1 MRLGSGRVGL
11 SELKATVFLMAVA
24 GLGTARLM
32 AQAAPLVLPYT
43 ITTVGGGTA
52 TVCMATGA
60 DRIGNGCPAT
70 QASFGAT
77 SPIASGGD
85 TRGIAVDSQ
94 GNIII
99 ADTAANMI
107 RKINQKTG
115 VVTVVAG
122 SLNASAACTVAG
134 LGTPVD
140 KYGDGCIASDGV
152 ANLNG
157 GYTANFNKPRGV
169 SVAPNGDIY
178 FAGYGDY
185 MVHKVSAAT
194 GVMSVV
200 AGFIACTASKYTS
213 CSGTE
218 GYTGDGGTA
227 TNYEVVNGIPQ
238 RSPTGGAELYQP
250 RGVFADSY
258 GNVYIADTTDDA
270 IRVVYEGGTALAN
283 LIATEIP
290 GTVATVGYIYT
301 IAGNP
306 TKVAGPTAGTAPGS
320 GYSGDGGL
328 SSAALLNT
336 PEDVH
341 VDSNG
346 NVFIADGGNHV
357 VRVIYVGGTQVA
369 TLISMENHGAV
380 AQVGYIYTILGGGAI
395 PTYTANTSVLATSVG
410 PAYIPAGS
418 PAGTSAT
425 QMTPRKIAFDSRGDL
440 FTIDGGYNVVWF
452 LDASTGYMHTI
463 AGIFGSTNA
472 TYPVTPYL
480 NVTSTLTGS
489 TGSICAGY
497 TDNIGD
503 GCPATQSVFSAGG
516 NGMGMAIDGQDNIYL
531 TDPAD
536 ARIRKI
542 SINTLFAA
550 TTPAAAES
558 QTVAVHLGTGE
569 TTTPAI
575 TFPNGNTDFSQI
587 GSLSCSSNADTTV
600 DCQIGLTFQP
610 GHPGADASSLL
621 ITGTETGASVGL
633 NGSGTAASVSIDPG
647 SASVLANTLSTSAQ
661 QVAVDGG
668 GNIYVADTGN
678 NRILYYPANGSAGS
692 VVAGGN
698 GAGYSGDNGRAL
710 AAKLSAPKGVA
721 VDAAGN
727 LYIAD
732 TGNNVVRRVDG
743 FSQFITTLAGGA
755 TSVCPLASD
764 SYGDSC
770 PAAQTILS
778 APAGV
783 AADANGN
790 IYISDSGHNLI
801 RQIAP
806 NGYSYLYAGGTV
818 CSGATDTYGDGCAA
832 TQATFSSPAG
842 LTVDTSSNLYIADT
856 GDNLV
861 REVAYVAGT
870 ITAVA
875 GDGQAGSGGDGGLA
889 TQAQLSG
896 PQGVAVDAA
905 GDVFIADTGNDGL
918 RIVNQASRTI
928 STLAG
933 VLGNSG
939 TGTVPGSANGVLLN
953 APGGVA
959 VNGQGALTLAD
970 SGNGR
975 LLQIQRSRVSYNF
988 GAVNLGA
995 SSDTQFFTIAS
1006 TGTTALSSTA
1016 FTGSGNT
1023 ADLTLVPTTTQGCSG
1038 ALSAGTACGMVGQFT
1053 PAVAATET
1061 ATYALSSNATNS
1073 VPPALVL
1080 SGTGKVLI
1088 STSIAVVQTVPASGN
1103 PQYGQGMTV
1112 AAKVTPSSTTA
1123 AMTGTITFKI
1133 DGVAG
1138 VPVPIVYAN
1147 GVATASVAISSQGVG
1162 SHTVTAIYSGDFN
1175 YAASNNNAAPLT
1187 ISVTK
1192 ANTTTVTASSPATLL
1207 QFSSETVTATVTSA
1221 TTGTPTGTV
1230 SFYNGSTSLGTSSL
1244 NSSGV
1249 ATLTSATLGVGT
1261 YSVTGVYSGDS
1272 NYSAST
1278 SPSSSFTVNADPA
1291 DFELSLSTAAVAV
1304 ASGSTVQTTLYV
1316 SPTNTLAGT
1325 LKFAC
1330 TGLPQYATCTF
1341 GPPST
1346 LALTATTNTQTYW
1359 QQSILVTVTFWSDVA
1374 SVSSASP
1381 AERPGSKGTHPMLA
1395 FGWPVMLVGLGGL
1408 ARRRLRRSGA
1418 ALSVALICL
1427 LAGASMTL
1435 SGCNSAINGVEVTT
1449 PVGTSNVT
1457 ITVTGPGSASHT
1469 IPVQYTITG
1478 TGI

>member
-1 MRLGSGRVGL
+1 L

-24 GLGTARLM
+24 GLVTPRLM

-52 TVCMATGA
+52 TVCTTTGA

-77 SPIASGGD
+77 SPVASGGD
-85 TRGIAVDSQ
+85 TRGIGVDAN

-99 ADTAANMI
+99 ADTGASMI

-115 VVTVVAG
+115 VVTIVAG
-122 SLNASAACTVAG
+122 SLSSAAACT
-134 LGTPVD
+134 LSTGTPVD
-140 KYGDGCIASDGV
+140 KYGDGCVASDGT
-152 ANLNG
+152 ANLSG
-157 GYTANFNKPRGV
+157 GYTGNFNKPRGV
-169 SVAPNGDIY
+169 YVAPNGDIY
-178 FAGYGDY
+178 IAGYGDY

-200 AGFIACTASKYTS
+200 AGFITCTGSKYTS

-227 TNYEVVNGIPQ
+227 TNYEVVNGVPQ

-250 RGVFADSY
+250 RGVAADSF
-258 GNVYIADTTDDA
+258 GNVYIADTGDNA
-270 IRVVYEGGTALAN
+270 IRVVYEGGATLAN

-290 GTVATVGYIYT
+290 GTAPLAGYIYT

-306 TKVAGPTAGTAPGS
+306 LKTAGAGS
-320 GYSGDGGL
+320 GTANPNGIGVL
-328 SSAALLNT
+328 ASAAFLNT
-336 PEDVH
+336 PEDVI

-346 NVFIADGGNHV
+346 NIFIADEGNHV
-357 VRVIYVGGTQVA
+357 VRVIYVGGAKVA
-369 TLISMENHGAV
+369 NLITLENPTVTPQA
-380 AQVGYIYTILGGGAI
+380 GYIYTVMGGGPSTA
-395 PTYTANTSVLATSVG
+395 YTAGTSVLASN
-410 PAYIPAGS
+410 
-418 PAGTSAT
+418 
-425 QMTPRKIAFDSRGDL
+425 MTLGGLRKIAMDSRGDL
-440 FTIDGGYNVVWF
+440 FVIDNTSDVVWF
-452 LDASTGYMHTI
+452 EDASTGYIRDI
-463 AGIFGSTNA
+463 AGL
-472 TYPVTPYL
+472 Y
-480 NVTSTLTGS
+480 NVTYTANPSSPVAGICTG
-489 TGSICAGY
+489 A

-503 GCPATQSVFSAGG
+503 GCPATLSVFSSGG
-516 NGMGMAIDGQDNIYL
+516 NGMGMAIDGQDNIYI

-536 ARIRKI
+536 ARIRKV

-550 TTPAAAES
+550 TTPSVAES

-575 TFPNGNTDFSQI
+575 TFPNGNADFSQI

-600 DCQIGLTFQP
+600 DCQIGLIFQP

-621 ITGTETGASVGL
+621 VTGTETGASVGL
-633 NGSGTAASVSIDPG
+633 NGSGIAGSVSIDPG
-647 SASVLANTLSTSAQ
+647 SASILANTLSTSAQ

-668 GNIYVADTGN
+668 GNTYVADTGN
-678 NRILYYPANGSAGS
+678 NRILYYSANGSAGS

-698 GAGYSGDNGRAL
+698 GAGYSGDNGHAI

-732 TGNNVVRRVDG
+732 TGNNVVRRVDR
-743 FSQFITTLAGGA
+743 FSQIITTLAGGA
-755 TSVCPLASD
+755 SSVCPLASD
-764 SYGDSC
+764 TYGDSC

-801 RQIAP
+801 RVIGS

-832 TQATFSSPAG
+832 TQAALSSPAG

-861 REVAYVAGT
+861 REIAYVVGA

-875 GDGQAGSGGDGGLA
+875 GDGQAGFGGDGGLA
-889 TQAQLSG
+889 TRAQLSG

-918 RIVNQASRTI
+918 RIVNQAVGTI

-933 VLGNSG
+933 VLGSSG

-953 APGGVA
+953 APRGVA
-959 VNGQGALTLAD
+959 VNSQGTLTLAD
-970 SGNGR
+970 SANGR

-988 GAVNLGA
+988 GTVNLGS

-1006 TGTTALSSTA
+1006 TGTTALSSTV

-1053 PAVAATET
+1053 PTVAATET

-1088 STSIAVVQTVPASGN
+1088 STSIAVTQTLPASGT
-1103 PQYGQGMTV
+1103 PQYGQGITV

-1123 AMTGTITFKI
+1123 AMTGTITFKV

-1138 VPVPIVYAN
+1138 LPVLIVYAS
-1147 GVATASVAISSQGVG
+1147 GVATASVAISSQSVNP
-1162 SHTVTAIYSGDFN
+1162 HTITAIYSGDFN
-1175 YAASNNNAAPLT
+1175 YAASNNNAAPLIIT
-1187 ISVTK
+1187 VTK
-1192 ANTTTVTASSPATLL
+1192 ANTTTSVSSSPASLL
-1207 QFSSETVTATVTSA
+1207 QFSAESVTATVASS

-1230 SFYNGSTSLGTSSL
+1230 SFYNGSTPLGTSSL

-1249 ATLTSATLGVGT
+1249 ATFNSSILGVGS
-1261 YSVTGVYSGDS
+1261 YSVTGVYNGDS
-1272 NYSAST
+1272 NYSTST

-1325 LKFAC
+1325 LTFAC
-1330 TGLPQYATCTF
+1330 SGLPQYATCTF

-1359 QQSILVTVTFWSDVA
+1359 QQPNLVTVTFWSDIA
-1374 SVSSASP
+1374 TVSAASP

-1457 ITVTGPGSASHT
+1457 ITVTGPGSTSHT

-1478 TGI
+1478 PGI

>member
-1 MRLGSGRVGL
+1 MGLRGRMMRLGSGRVGL

-24 GLGTARLM
+24 GLVTPRLM

-52 TVCMATGA
+52 TVCTTTGA
-60 DRIGNGCPAT
+60 DRMGNGCPAT

-85 TRGIAVDSQ
+85 TRGIGVDAN

-99 ADTAANMI
+99 ADTGANMI

-122 SLNASAACTVAG
+122 SLSSTAACT
-134 LGTPVD
+134 LSTGTPVD
-140 KYGDGCIASDGV
+140 KYGDGCVASDGT
-152 ANLNG
+152 ANLSG
-157 GYTANFNKPRGV
+157 GYTGNFNKPRGV
-169 SVAPNGDIY
+169 YVAPNGDIY
-178 FAGYGDY
+178 IAGYGDY
-185 MVHKVSAAT
+185 MVQKVSAAT

-200 AGFIACTASKYTS
+200 AGFITCTGSKYTS

-250 RGVFADSY
+250 RGVAADSF
-258 GNVYIADTTDDA
+258 GNVYIADTGDNA
-270 IRVVYEGGTALAN
+270 IRVVYEGGATLAN

-290 GTVATVGYIYT
+290 GTAPLPGYIYT

-306 TKVAGPTAGTAPGS
+306 LKTAGAGS
-320 GYSGDGGL
+320 GTANPNGIGVL
-328 SSAALLNT
+328 ASAAFLNT
-336 PEDVH
+336 PEDVI

-346 NVFIADGGNHV
+346 NIFIADEGNHV
-357 VRVIYVGGTQVA
+357 VRVIYVGGAKVA
-369 TLISMENHGAV
+369 NLITLENPTVTPQA
-380 AQVGYIYTILGGGAI
+380 GYIYTVMGGGPSTA
-395 PTYTANTSVLATSVG
+395 YTAGTSVLASN
-410 PAYIPAGS
+410 
-418 PAGTSAT
+418 
-425 QMTPRKIAFDSRGDL
+425 MTLGGLRKIAMDSRGDI
-440 FTIDGGYNVVWF
+440 FVIDNTSDVVWF
-452 LDASTGYMHTI
+452 EDASTGYIRDI
-463 AGIFGSTNA
+463 AGL
-472 TYPVTPYL
+472 Y
-480 NVTSTLTGS
+480 NVTYTANPSSPVAGICTG
-489 TGSICAGY
+489 A

-503 GCPATQSVFSAGG
+503 GCPATLSVFSSGG

-550 TTPAAAES
+550 TTPSVAES

-575 TFPNGNTDFSQI
+575 TFPNGNADFSQI

-600 DCQIGLTFQP
+600 DCQIGLIFQP

-621 ITGTETGASVGL
+621 ITGTGTGASVGL
-633 NGSGTAASVSIDPG
+633 NGSGTAGSVSIDPG
-647 SASVLANTLSTSAQ
+647 SASILANTLSTSAQ

-668 GNIYVADTGN
+668 GNTYVADTGN

-710 AAKLSAPKGVA
+710 AAKLSAPKGIA

-732 TGNNVVRRVDG
+732 TGNNVVRRVDR

-764 SYGDSC
+764 AYGDSC
-770 PAAQTILS
+770 PTAQTILS

-801 RQIAP
+801 RVIGS

-832 TQATFSSPAG
+832 TQAALSSPAG
-842 LTVDTSSNLYIADT
+842 LTVDTSSNLYIADA

-861 REVAYVAGT
+861 REIAYVAGT
-870 ITAVA
+870 IKAVA

-918 RIVNQASRTI
+918 RIVNQASGTI

-933 VLGNSG
+933 VLGSSG

-953 APGGVA
+953 APRGVA
-959 VNGQGALTLAD
+959 VNGQGTLTLAD
-970 SGNGR
+970 SANGR
-975 LLQIQRSRVSYNF
+975 LLQIQRSAVSYNF
-988 GAVNLGA
+988 GIVGITTT
-995 SSDTQFFTIAS
+995 SDTQLFNLTS
-1006 TGTTALSSTA
+1006 SGTVGVTFSSPA
-1016 FTGSGNT
+1016 FAGSGST
-1023 ADLTLVPTTTQGCSG
+1023 VDLPLTPTTTQGCS
-1038 ALSAGTACGMVGQFT
+1038 SGTLGVGSTCSMTGQFT
-1053 PAVAATET
+1053 PSAATTESATYLLKSTAANVAAPGI
-1061 ATYALSSNATNS
+1061 A
-1073 VPPALVL
+1073 L
-1080 SGTGKVLI
+1080 SGTGEVLVN
-1088 STSIAVVQTVPASGN
+1088 STVAVVQSPSGN
-1103 PQYGQGMTV
+1103 PQYGQTV
-1112 AAKVTPSSTTA
+1112 TITAAVTPATTPA
-1123 AMTGTITFKI
+1123 PMTGTISFKV
-1133 DGVAG
+1133 DGVASL
-1138 VPVPIVYAN
+1138 PIAITYAG
-1147 GVATASVAISSQGVG
+1147 GVATASTTIGRPTVGV
-1162 SHTVTAIYSGDFN
+1162 HTVTAIYSGDLPY
-1175 YAASNNNAAPLT
+1175 YAAANNNAAPLN
-1187 ISVTK
+1187 INIVK
-1192 ANTTTVTASSPATLL
+1192 ANTTTGVTSSLATLL
-1207 QFSSETVTATVTSA
+1207 QFSAQSITATVASS

-1230 SFYNGSTSLGTSSL
+1230 SFYNGSTPLGTSSL

-1249 ATLTSATLGVGT
+1249 ATFNSSILGVGS
-1261 YSVTGVYSGDS
+1261 YSVTGVYNGDG
-1272 NYSAST
+1272 NYSTST

-1359 QQSILVTVTFWSDVA
+1359 QQPNLVTVTFWSDIA
-1374 SVSSASP
+1374 TVSSASP

-1418 ALSVALICL
+1418 ALSVALFCL

-1435 SGCNSAINGVEVTT
+1435 SGCNSAINGVKVST

-1478 TGI
+1478 PGF